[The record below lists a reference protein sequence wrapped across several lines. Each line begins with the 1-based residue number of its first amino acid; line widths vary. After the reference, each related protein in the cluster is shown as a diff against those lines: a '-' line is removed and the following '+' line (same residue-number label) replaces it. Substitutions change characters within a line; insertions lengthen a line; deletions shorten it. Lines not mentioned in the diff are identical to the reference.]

1 MRRRGKFITLEGID
15 GSGKSTQLPQL
26 VDYLKKH
33 GVRLRVTCEP
43 GGTRVGNQIR
53 HVLLSVKN
61 LEIDPMAELGLFYA
75 ARAQHVREVIEPA
88 LAAGQWVLSDRF
100 SDASMAYQGY
110 GRKLGQQMVDV
121 FENTV
126 CKGLKPD
133 LTLVLLLGPS
143 ESFKRVRTRGVRR
156 NSTRDRFE
164 AETASFHR
172 RVQAGYRAIARR
184 EPRRVKLIKASRTIS
199 QVQDA
204 LRGHVDVLIQCARL
218 AEGR

>member
-1 MRRRGKFITLEGID
+1 
-15 GSGKSTQLPQL
+15 
-26 VDYLKKH
+26 
-33 GVRLRVTCEP
+33 
-43 GGTRVGNQIR
+43 
-53 HVLLSVKN
+53 
-61 LEIDPMAELGLFYA
+61 MAELGLFYA
-75 ARAQHVREVIEPA
+75 ARAQHVIEVIEPA

-126 CKGLKPD
+126 CRGLKPD
-133 LTLVLLLGPS
+133 LTLVLLVDPT
-143 ESFKRVRTRGVRR
+143 ESFKRIHAREVRR
-156 NSTRDRFE
+156 NSIRDRFE

-184 EPRRVKLIKASRTIS
+184 EPRRVKLIKANRTIS

-204 LRGHVDVLIQCARL
+204 LRGHVDVLIRCARL
-218 AEGR
+218 TEGR